1 MSDVKVRE
9 VYCNARGKYVRVV
22 NEVDHLAA
30 IEQAKIDAITWA
42 KETFVLG
49 SNGNEDFQG
58 GVDYCLDAYDKHLE
72 QAAQAY
78 AKRHE
83 K

>member
-30 IEQAKIDAITWA
+30 IEQAKIEAVREFVKWLDLHFDERACPIQSA
-42 KETFVLG
+42 EEYIKEL
-49 SNGNEDFQG
+49 S
-58 GVDYCLDAYDKHLE
+58 K
-72 QAAQAY
+72 
-78 AKRHE
+78 
-83 K
+83 